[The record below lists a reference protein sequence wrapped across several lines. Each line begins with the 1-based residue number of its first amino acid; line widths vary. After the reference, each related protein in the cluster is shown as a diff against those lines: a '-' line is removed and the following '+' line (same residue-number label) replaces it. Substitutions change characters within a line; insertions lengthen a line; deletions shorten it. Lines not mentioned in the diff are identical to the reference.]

1 MPYYPLIC
9 TFYMFVSNS
18 LSVVYRILLTG
29 VNERMYTDAKTNSVY
44 FISLETSQTTRNRFN
59 DLYMAVPKV

>member
-29 VNERMYTDAKTNSVY
+29 VTERMYTDAKTNSVY

>member
-9 TFYMFVSNS
+9 TFYMIVSNS

-29 VNERMYTDAKTNSVY
+29 VTERMYTDAKTNSVY